1 MSYRRTRAWF
11 TDELGRALNP
21 QMVLRRFQRITK
33 AAGLPRCRLHSLRHA
48 HATALLE
55 AGVPIEVVSKRL
67 RHADIST
74 TLSLYAHASK
84 KLDREIAGKGAAI
97 LR

>member
-1 MSYRRTRAWF
+1 MLSLQTFLRT
-11 TDELGRALNP
+11 
-21 QMVLRRFQRITK
+21 FQRLSA
-33 AAGLPRCRLHSLRHA
+33 AAGLPHCRLHSIRHA

-74 TLSLYAHASK
+74 TLSLYAHMTK
-84 KLDREIAGKGAAI
+84 KLDRSVAEQGAAI